1 MQIEENGHQ
10 MGFLRKFMM
19 ENAGAACA
27 KKLVEKFGDV
37 KSKNILVFAGLGN
50 NGGDGLVI
58 ARHLAGYGAG
68 VTVFLLG
75 EPDNIR
81 SEECSWNWNL
91 LEKMESVK
99 LLTGGNF
106 DLLNNLDKFD
116 IIIDG
121 ILGTG
126 ISGEIREPQASAITF
141 INKSN
146 AFKLAVDIPSGVD
159 PDTGN
164 RNLPHVNAD
173 MTVTFHRMK
182 VGMPKRTDVCG
193 EIFVE
198 KKFVDICYNNIP
210 LPIDCNQTTSQP
222 LVIANMIDSL
232 NVKKTDL
239 VLEIGTGTG
248 YQTALLSYLC
258 KHVFTIEI
266 FEKLINQAKI
276 NHAKLNLKNISY
288 LLGDGSNG
296 WNKPILFDSIIISA
310 ASKKVPLKLLKT
322 LKTKGKIIFPK
333 EYFPKQQKLLL
344 LKKLN
349 ELNYSTQELFD
360 VSFVPLL

>member
-1 MQIEENGHQ
+1 MLEILTDLNN
-10 MGFLRKFMM
+10 FF
-19 ENAGAACA
+19 
-27 KKLVEKFGDV
+27 F
-37 KSKNILVFAGLGN
+37 KSNINNLISDLKQKNFTNTTILK
-50 NGGDGLVI
+50 
-58 ARHLAGYGAG
+58 Y
-68 VTVFLLG
+68 
-75 EPDNIR
+75 
-81 SEECSWNWNL
+81 
-91 LEKMESVK
+91 LEK
-99 LLTGGNF
+99 
-106 DLLNNLDKFD
+106 
-116 IIIDG
+116 
-121 ILGTG
+121 
-126 ISGEIREPQASAITF
+126 
-141 INKSN
+141 
-146 AFKLAVDIPSGVD
+146 IP
-159 PDTGN
+159 
-164 RNLPHVNAD
+164 R
-173 MTVTFHRMK
+173 
-182 VGMPKRTDVCG
+182 
-193 EIFVE
+193 EIFI
-198 KKFVDICYNNIP
+198 KKNFIDICYNNIP

-310 ASKKVPLKLLKT
+310 ASKKVSSKLLKT

-333 EYFPKQQKLLL
+333 EYSSGQQQLLL

-349 ELNYSTQELFD
+349 ERNYSTQKLFD

>member
-1 MQIEENGHQ
+1 MNNINNLISDLKQ
-10 MGFLRKFMM
+10 
-19 ENAGAACA
+19 
-27 KKLVEKFGDV
+27 
-37 KSKNILVFAGLGN
+37 KNFTN
-50 NGGDGLVI
+50 K
-58 ARHLAGYGAG
+58 
-68 VTVFLLG
+68 TVLKY
-75 EPDNIR
+75 
-81 SEECSWNWNL
+81 
-91 LEKMESVK
+91 LEK
-99 LLTGGNF
+99 
-106 DLLNNLDKFD
+106 
-116 IIIDG
+116 
-121 ILGTG
+121 
-126 ISGEIREPQASAITF
+126 
-141 INKSN
+141 
-146 AFKLAVDIPSGVD
+146 IP
-159 PDTGN
+159 
-164 RNLPHVNAD
+164 R
-173 MTVTFHRMK
+173 
-182 VGMPKRTDVCG
+182 

-222 LVIANMIDSL
+222 LVIANMIDYL
-232 NVKKTDL
+232 DVKKTDL

-266 FEKLINQAKI
+266 FEKLLNQAKI

-288 LLGDGSNG
+288 LLGDGSSG

-310 ASKKVPLKLLKT
+310 ASRKVPPKLLKI

-333 EYFPKQQKLLL
+333 EYFPRQQKLLL

>member
-1 MQIEENGHQ
+1 MLE
-10 MGFLRKFMM
+10 
-19 ENAGAACA
+19 
-27 KKLVEKFGDV
+27 
-37 KSKNILVFAGLGN
+37 IL
-50 NGGDGLVI
+50 
-58 ARHLAGYGAG
+58 
-68 VTVFLLG
+68 T
-75 EPDNIR
+75 
-81 SEECSWNWNL
+81 NL
-91 LEKMESVK
+91 S
-99 LLTGGNF
+99 NF
-106 DLLNNLDKFD
+106 F
-116 IIIDG
+116 
-121 ILGTG
+121 
-126 ISGEIREPQASAITF
+126 F
-141 INKSN
+141 KSN
-146 AFKLAVDIPSGVD
+146 INDLITDLKQKNFTNKTIIKYLKKIP
-159 PDTGN
+159 
-164 RNLPHVNAD
+164 R
-173 MTVTFHRMK
+173 
-182 VGMPKRTDVCG
+182 

-222 LVIANMIDSL
+222 LVIANMIDYL
-232 NVKKTDL
+232 DVKKTDL

-310 ASKKVPLKLLKT
+310 ASKKVSSKLLNT

-333 EYFPKQQKLLL
+333 EYSSGQQKLLL

-349 ELNYSTQELFD
+349 ERNYSTQELFN